1 MIIAFAQSWLL
12 VVTGIGGTPQYDSL
26 FAAETTALITATHI
40 RLGVPDDHIVRATTT
55 DATVHAL
62 ADVAAHAGPTDVVAV
77 VLIGHGSALGGSPRL
92 NLAGPDLTAE
102 LLAHALVPFQAQEIV
117 VVNTAS
123 ASGPWIDALAGPR
136 RTVITATRSA
146 AERDETVF
154 ARYFA
159 EAFGNDAGDTDKDG
173 RLSVLEAFE
182 YARAAV
188 DRHYTASHHLKTEH
202 ALLESDGDGRGS
214 LTPATDSDGR
224 RPATLFLDAPRV
236 ASGDTVLTALFARR
250 DSLQRAL
257 SALETRRPTTVST
270 DSTVLTAFN
279 RELEALLLEIAQNGR
294 AIRDRQGARP

>member
-1 MIIAFAQSWLL
+1 VIITLAQAWLI

-26 FAAETTALITATHI
+26 FAAETAALAGATHA
-40 RLGVPDDHIVRATTT
+40 RLGVPDDHILRVSTSEAVQRS
-55 DATVHAL
+55 L
-62 ADVAAHAGPTDVVAV
+62 ADVAARSRPGDVVAL

-92 NLAGPDLTAE
+92 NLAGPDLTVEQLGRA
-102 LLAHALVPFQAQEIV
+102 LAGFQTQEVI

-123 ASGPWIDALAGPR
+123 ASGPWIEPLAGPR
-136 RTVITATRSA
+136 RTIITATRSA
-146 AERDETVF
+146 TERDETVF
-154 ARYFA
+154 ARYFT

-188 DRHYTASHHLKTEH
+188 DRHYTASRHLRTEH

-214 LTPATDSDGR
+214 LTPAADADGR
-224 RPATLFLDAPRV
+224 RAAALFLDVPHV
-236 ASGDTVLTALFARR
+236 AAADTALTSLLARR

-257 SALETRRPTTVST
+257 AALQSRRPVTVST
-270 DSTVLTAFN
+270 DSTVSTAFT
-279 RELEALLLEIAQNGR
+279 RELERLLLEIAQNGR